1 MTVNRYDQAIPYE
14 YVSQYVANPIP
25 FQELLTLGMY
35 YGEQRKEAE
44 KQLSQYIKDA
54 NEFQS
59 LIEKDVDN
67 YYNIAFND
75 LIQSK
80 INEAAADPSV
90 MKSSAWRAGLTGA
103 LNSVNYAELSKL
115 KKSAEQ
121 ADQYDKLYKALAA
134 EGLMPPGW
142 EQDYYS
148 TYDTLTDGIFDKTPL
163 PYGSVE
169 DVAWDFV
176 KDMKDTYLGSHGG
189 YNWFGVD
196 EDMVF
201 DQVDARKSELLANPK
216 VQRHLQILQNAGM
229 SKELALQE
237 IMNRAQTAAL
247 RRVSLKPETNPYAY
261 LASQYKYKTEA
272 AAASN
277 QISQNYD
284 RISQIQAGAQSRT
297 NDYIDYLSQGTFGV
311 PFSELSDDQKNEI
324 RTVSQMS
331 AKDPNVR
338 KQLSVQL
345 DWGEYLNY
353 QDPSGSIRTNLTD
366 NEGNVI
372 KGEDNLEEYLF
383 RNTDVVFTQDGLE
396 LAEVPI
402 SFLKGRQVK
411 DGDRTINIGNILQL
425 ITDSAFKGDGTANMY
440 NNNGTNPYNANENYM
455 IANGKLIVP
464 EEIIEQAIEAAYPE
478 EAGAIMTMFKKGI
491 KDPATGRRSH
501 KILNEYRNN
510 DAHLYGYD
518 DLYEINIGRAFG
530 NDAATN
536 ARFNE
541 DRMKEVMGTA
551 TVAKNQQ
558 SVIGSSWSEAGN
570 ATFE

>member
-1 MTVNRYDQAIPYE
+1 
-14 YVSQYVANPIP
+14 
-25 FQELLTLGMY
+25 
-35 YGEQRKEAE
+35 
-44 KQLSQYIKDA
+44 
-54 NEFQS
+54 
-59 LIEKDVDN
+59 
-67 YYNIAFND
+67 
-75 LIQSK
+75 
-80 INEAAADPSV
+80 
-90 MKSSAWRAGLTGA
+90 
-103 LNSVNYAELSKL
+103 
-115 KKSAEQ
+115 
-121 ADQYDKLYKALAA
+121 
-134 EGLMPPGW
+134 
-142 EQDYYS
+142 
-148 TYDTLTDGIFDKTPL
+148 
-163 PYGSVE
+163 
-169 DVAWDFV
+169 
-176 KDMKDTYLGSHGG
+176 
-189 YNWFGVD
+189 
-196 EDMVF
+196 
-201 DQVDARKSELLANPK
+201 
-216 VQRHLQILQNAGM
+216 
-229 SKELALQE
+229 
-237 IMNRAQTAAL
+237 
-247 RRVSLKPETNPYAY
+247 
-261 LASQYKYKTEA
+261 
-272 AAASN
+272 
-277 QISQNYD
+277 
-284 RISQIQAGAQSRT
+284 
-297 NDYIDYLSQGTFGV
+297 
-311 PFSELSDDQKNEI
+311 
-324 RTVSQMS
+324 MS

-464 EEIIEQAIEAAYPE
+464 EEIIEQAIKAAYPE